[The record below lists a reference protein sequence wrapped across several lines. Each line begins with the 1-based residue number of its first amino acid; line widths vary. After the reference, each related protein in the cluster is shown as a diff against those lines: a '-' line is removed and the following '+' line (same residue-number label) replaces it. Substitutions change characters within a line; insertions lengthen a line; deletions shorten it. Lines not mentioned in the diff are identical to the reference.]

1 MSPPPGKETTR
12 DVILEPRVRS
22 ICVAQ
27 SSVDATGLTQ
37 VGLAS
42 APAVAHHREE
52 EVDDDSLVR
61 AALEDP
67 SAFDKL
73 YARYMPRV
81 YRFCRTRTSN
91 EDDAADLTQ
100 QTFIRAF
107 SALGRYRAGSHG
119 FAPWL
124 FRIARNAATDAHRRT
139 RHTVPLDDIAD
150 LPSDATTD
158 PAARALASDDL
169 AGLRR
174 ALATLRPDI
183 RDLITL
189 HFTVGLTVR
198 EVALVVGK
206 SESATRMQLWRTLRA
221 LREETQR

>member
-1 MSPPPGKETTR
+1 M
-12 DVILEPRVRS
+12 RS

-27 SSVDATGLTQ
+27 SSADATGLTQ

-42 APAVAHHREE
+42 VQIVAHHRGE

-61 AALEDP
+61 AALDD
-67 SAFDKL
+67 SAAFGQL

-91 EDDAADLTQ
+91 EEDAADLTQ
-100 QTFIRAF
+100 QTFVRAF
-107 SALGRYRAGSHG
+107 SALGRYRVGSQG

-124 FRIARNAATDAHRRT
+124 FRIARNAATDAHRRA

-150 LPSDATTD
+150 VPSDSTTD

-189 HFTVGLTVR
+189 HFTVGLTVG
-198 EVALVVGK
+198 EVAAVVGK

>member
-1 MSPPPGKETTR
+1 
-12 DVILEPRVRS
+12 VILEPLARS
-22 ICVAQ
+22 IYVAQ

-37 VGLAS
+37 AGLAS
-42 APAVAHHREE
+42 LPAVAHHREE
-52 EVDDDSLVR
+52 EVEDDSLVR
-61 AALEDP
+61 AALAD
-67 SAFDKL
+67 SAAFDEL

-81 YRFCRTRTSN
+81 YRFCRTRTST
-91 EDDAADLTQ
+91 EEDAADLTQ
-100 QTFIRAF
+100 LTFIRAF
-107 SALGRYRAGSHG
+107 SALRRYRVGSKG

-124 FRIARNAATDAHRRT
+124 FRIACNAATDAHRRRRLT
-139 RHTVPLDDIAD
+139 LPLDAIAD
-150 LPSDATTD
+150 LPSHPTTD
-158 PAARALASDDL
+158 PAARALANDEL

-174 ALATLRPDI
+174 ALATLRPDV

-198 EVALVVGK
+198 EVAAVVGK

>member
-1 MSPPPGKETTR
+1 M
-12 DVILEPRVRS
+12 RS
-22 ICVAQ
+22 IYVAQ

-37 VGLAS
+37 VGLTS
-42 APAVAHHREE
+42 LPAVANRRRE

-61 AALEDP
+61 AALDD
-67 SAFDKL
+67 SAAFDEL

-81 YRFCRTRTSN
+81 YRFCRTRASN
-91 EDDAADLTQ
+91 EEDAADLTQ

-107 SALGRYRAGSHG
+107 SALGRYKVGSRG

-124 FRIARNAATDAHRRT
+124 FRIARNAATDAHRRA

-174 ALATLRPDI
+174 ALATLRPDV

-198 EVALVVGK
+198 EVAVVVGK